1 MSFVLRGFDGPPP
14 YAVGAPVFPRTV
26 LGPGSWRGSPSR
38 PPLAPGPAAPY
49 NAASGSLRA
58 QTQRTPQTIF
68 VPASLAGPRGGGSNE
83 GEIPHE
89 HCRDVVAQGGVVLFV
104 GTKKQAAETVRTAA
118 ERVNMPYVTFRW
130 LGGMLTNWDTMRQRV
145 KYLLDL
151 EARRDRG
158 EFAMLPKKEALLLE
172 REITK
177 LNQRLGGIKAMTTLP
192 DMLFIVD
199 THRESIA
206 VSEANKLG
214 IKVAGMVDTNS
225 DPDLVDFVIP
235 ANDDAIRAIKLIADK
250 VANGVQDGMTMRE
263 SAFVEEMTASEAEAV
278 DTSQRVFDP
287 FEEEAAAEAETAEV
301 PTSEPETESAE
312 VGADGP
318 AAAPGEAGAETSTKA
333 AVTDAPTTGESVT
346 DQGTTAPVADAMPA
360 GTDGGAPSA

>member
-1 MSFVLRGFDGPPP
+1 MSI
-14 YAVGAPVFPRTV
+14 
-26 LGPGSWRGSPSR
+26 
-38 PPLAPGPAAPY
+38 
-49 NAASGSLRA
+49 ASMRELLEAGVHFGHYTRRWHPKMRRYIFTERNGIHIIDLA
-58 QTQRTPQTIF
+58 QTVAALDR
-68 VPASLAGPRGGGSNE
+68 ACNAM
-83 GEIPHE
+83 
-89 HCRDVVAQGGVVLFV
+89 RDVVAQGGVVLFV

-177 LNQRLGGIKAMTTLP
+177 LNQRLGGIKAMSALP
-192 DMLFIVD
+192 DMLFIID

-250 VANGVQDGMTMRE
+250 VADSVQEGMTMRE

-287 FEEEAAAEAETAEV
+287 FEEEAAAEAETAEA
-301 PTSEPETESAE
+301 PTAEAETESAK
-312 VGADGP
+312 VGTDVP
-318 AAAPGEAGAETSTKA
+318 ETAPEETGAETSSEA
-333 AVTDAPTTGESVT
+333 AVTDAPTTGERPVT
-346 DQGTTAPVADAMPA
+346 DQETTAPVADAVPA
-360 GTDGGAPSA
+360 GTDSDAPPASA